1 MSNLTDEELKILA
14 QRADS
19 CNEGEILACQPVGSV
34 ALFLIRKSRK
44 NAGYSPIDK
53 YLIMRSKFDEG
64 DPFEEDIC
72 TPYSDLNYALLM
84 YALEVQG
91 LLIEQLELGVART
104 TGEAVEE
111 LLKTEP

>member
-1 MSNLTDEELKILA
+1 MTNLTDEEIKILA

-34 ALFLIRKSRK
+34 VLFLIRKSS
-44 NAGYSPIDK
+44 GYSPIDK

-72 TPYSDLNYALLM
+72 APYSDLNYALLM

-91 LLIEQLELGVART
+91 LLIEQLGLGVTRSTA
-104 TGEAVEE
+104 EAIEE
-111 LLKTEP
+111 LLKIEP